1 MIRAEILAQLGRQR
15 LLIAPV
21 RSEIDGVWRIKISTD
36 DGRAV
41 FLDTTAA
48 TQLADQLRRN
58 GERLL
63 ATRLEIGIEQRRRC
77 AVLEKG
83 GVDDAAGLRRS
94 RDGGMVQALLMPR
107 MPCAPLSALLP
118 KSSERVRNPN
128 GEPLVR

>member
-1 MIRAEILAQLGRQR
+1 MKDGTHGANIFCPNRVAASIHHGDDSIMIRTEILTQLGRQR

-48 TQLADQLRRN
+48 SQLADQLRSN

-77 AVLEKG
+77 AVLEK
-83 GVDDAAGLRRS
+83 AA
-94 RDGGMVQALLMPR
+94 
-107 MPCAPLSALLP
+107 
-118 KSSERVRNPN
+118 
-128 GEPLVR
+128 